1 MASSLAA
8 QVAAQSRPSIPPIP
22 VVTLPPSSS
31 PITLKELDQRF
42 RALIVQHRRTLG
54 EMVFLSFRLCEASD
68 WEKLGY
74 SDAESYADSVGISY
88 AYFRRLATLGERLQF
103 LTVAEIQNLPLRAMS
118 DLTKVHPSIWN
129 EYPWIEEAKAL
140 TAREFS
146 ALVMRRNEQAGV
158 SLCEPRTQLT
168 LRVPLSLHP
177 VMERRLETIRR
188 QEGLGSVAEA
198 LSFALESVDEK
209 YLLAETLTE
218 IQKQMQELS
227 RIQDSLKET
236 SGEKANRLEN
246 GEDAAQI
253 RARARASK
261 LAASILRT
269 IGEVVEISEEEVQV
283 ADSGETLSPV

>member
-1 MASSLAA
+1 
-8 QVAAQSRPSIPPIP
+8 
-22 VVTLPPSSS
+22 
-31 PITLKELDQRF
+31 
-42 RALIVQHRRTLG
+42 
-54 EMVFLSFRLCEASD
+54 MVFLSFRLCEASD